1 MRNLRKR
8 ETEDIFQEI
17 NVIPL
22 IDISLVLLIIFMI
35 TATFIV
41 AGTGLDIRL
50 PKAKT
55 AKVQEQ
61 LQFIVFITKDGK
73 IYLGNEEIN
82 IKNLTTKL
90 KKKVQTTKKVVVI
103 ISADRNIRYEK
114 LVQVLDAVRL
124 SGVENI
130 GLAAELEKIKE
141 GER

>member
-1 MRNLRKR
+1 MRKR